1 MGKKKTKLKRSSKSH
16 EEHQPLAKRIQK
28 SSHPNEVPNN
38 SPLDEITKSP
48 GLVHIAEQIFVN
60 LNQEDLK
67 KCKKVNKHWKG
78 IVKTP
83 RLLFKACVHKGIFIY

>member
-16 EEHQPLAKRIQK
+16 EDHQPLAKRIQK
-28 SSHPNEVPNN
+28 SSHLNEVPNN
-38 SPLDEITKSP
+38 SPLDKITNSP

-83 RLLFKACVHKGIFIY
+83 RLLFEACVLKGIFIY